1 MGVCVNHVQLH
12 MYIVFIP
19 PSLCMACSEGKLSW
33 WVVVLGILV
42 FADSWLTKIVSRDY
56 TLLL

>member
-1 MGVCVNHVQLH
+1 MGVCVNNVLLH
-12 MYIVFIP
+12 MYIVSIP
-19 PSLCMACSEGKLSW
+19 PSLCMACSEGKWSW
-33 WVVVLGILV
+33 WAAVLGILV